1 MAATSALDAFQLA
14 RRQLTLDR
22 HRMRTFP
29 WLAGRKRKL
38 MQASPLGF
46 LRGSARL
53 FYEILQDNPSLGE
66 GPGGRGW
73 ISGDLHLENFGAY
86 RHDNLLDSR
95 MPKVV
100 FNLNDFDEAVVGPW
114 RFDILR
120 FLTSFLVAA
129 QGLAP
134 PEARRVSASEE
145 IIESYVATAMQSA
158 AVPRPPEAVR
168 ELIEKVRNRTRKQ
181 LLDARTR
188 LVGGKRR
195 LIRGKR
201 YRSLG
206 KELAAKARQAFAEYA
221 KGLPEQAVPG
231 ALEILDVAF
240 RIAGTGSLGLLRV
253 AVLVKG
259 KGGPNGAWLFDMK
272 EEERSPAP
280 SLLVGTPRIEPAE
293 RVVRAFRA
301 CLEVPPQRMGTTR
314 LDGRSM
320 FVRRLTPQED
330 KVSIRGMGFDELGG
344 LASFFAALSGAAHRR
359 GSKDRPPPW
368 SRTAREQ
375 LLGSALS
382 LAGIYQA
389 TYAVFCHLC
398 ATRHAGAHAASAR
411 MPGGHSSAR

>member
-14 RRQLTLDR
+14 RRQLEVDR
-22 HRMRTFP
+22 QRMQAFP

-38 MQASPLGF
+38 MQASALGF

-53 FYEILQDNPSLGE
+53 FYEILQDNPSLAQ
-66 GPGGRGW
+66 GPGGEGF

-86 RHDNLLDSR
+86 RADNLLDSNV
-95 MPKVV
+95 PKAV

-114 RFDILR
+114 RYDVLR
-120 FLTSFLVAA
+120 FLTSFLLAA
-129 QGLAP
+129 QGLFP
-134 PEARRVSASEE
+134 PEPRKVSASEQ
-145 IIESYVATAMQSA
+145 IIEAYVAAAMQSGTF
-158 AVPRPPEAVR
+158 PRPPEAVR
-168 ELIEKVRNRTRKQ
+168 KLMERVRNRTRKE

-206 KELAAKARQAFAEYA
+206 KELAAKARRAFSEYA
-221 KGLPEQAVPG
+221 KRLPERAAKPD
-231 ALEILDVAF
+231 ALEILDLAF

-280 SLLVGTPRIEPAE
+280 SLLVGTPQIEPAE

-314 LDGRSM
+314 IDDRSM

-330 KVSIRGMGFDELGG
+330 RVSTRGMDFDELSG
-344 LASFFAALSGAAHRR
+344 LASFFGALSGAAHRR
-359 GSKDRPPPW
+359 GSRDRPRPW
-368 SRTAREQ
+368 SPGGREQ
-375 LLGSALS
+375 LLGSALA

-389 TYAVFCHLC
+389 TYSAFCHLC
-398 ATRHAGAHAASAR
+398 ATGRGDAHASTAR
-411 MPGGHSSAR
+411 TRQVTRR